1 MRLRFRAVALACAA
15 LSLAF
20 SLAFSAPVLA
30 EDEIETTVTIRDH
43 KFEPAEIKIPAGRAI
58 KITVNNL
65 DATAEEFE
73 SYPLGFEKVIA
84 GQQSAVVRLKPLE
97 KGNYPFFGEY
107 HEATAQGAVIAE

>member
-1 MRLRFRAVALACAA
+1 MRLRLRAAALACAA
-15 LSLAF
+15 LSAALC
-20 SLAFSAPVLA
+20 APALA

-43 KFEPAEIKIPAGRAI
+43 KFEPAEIKIPAGRPI

-84 GQQSAVVRLKPLE
+84 GQQSAVVRVKPLE

>member
-1 MRLRFRAVALACAA
+1 MRHCLRVAAIACALCASA
-15 LSLAF
+15 LSLVPA
-20 SLAFSAPVLA
+20 SA
-30 EDEIETTVTIRDH
+30 EDEIETTVSIRDH
-43 KFEPAEIKIPAGRAI
+43 KFEPAEIKIPAGKSVKLI
-58 KITVNNL
+58 VNNL

-84 GQQSAVVRLKPLE
+84 GNQSAIVRLKPLE